1 MSKEEEAVKTE
12 SNTVESS
19 TATSGEDVLVG
30 AASVATAGPWAT
42 CGVEATGACVLG
54 QGTLAAVAAM
64 GLVSMTPVQAAAIP
78 LFLRN
83 KDVVVQAAT
92 GSGKTLAYLLPVFE
106 LLHRARDQP
115 LAPHDVGAM
124 VIVPTRELALQ
135 VAEVAE
141 RIAPYVSRGSP
152 TTTTTTGDASAT
164 SKGKKGGTA
173 ASTTDAT
180 KTDKSDEETVPEEER
195 LKVSKL
201 VGGKKYEYEA
211 EKVQKGGANV
221 VIGTPGRIQK
231 VIKDG
236 RKLVNVRAL
245 EMLVLDEADRLL
257 DMGFRARLS
266 QILDVL
272 PRQRRTGLFSATQ
285 TSAVDDLSRAGTR
298 NAFFITIDRQGRCA
312 TSDNA
317 ADAAA
322 AAARADGSEAPAS
335 ALPRTLTNLVMEC
348 PLDQKLN
355 QLVHFLRAHPD
366 SKAIVYF
373 MTCACVQ
380 YFAAVVAACLRD
392 DAARLV
398 VPLHGKATAR
408 QRLANYSAF
417 VAARSA
423 VLLCTDVAARGLD
436 IPNVDWIIQYDA
448 PQDPKVFVHRI
459 GRTARMGAL
468 GNTLLFLA
476 PPEMTYVEFLRL
488 RHIDLAPLAP
498 APDAPDVTPV
508 ARELARADRD
518 VFAPSQ
524 DALVTYMRGYKE
536 HLCSYIFRAEKLD
549 VAALARGMGLLRLP
563 RLSEM
568 RGVSVDYQDE
578 PGIDFDAIP
587 FKDPKREAKRLAGLA
602 ELRKKR
608 ELAAKKRPARELTL
622 NERKKM
628 KTMVR
633 VGPGKHNKWA
643 EDELRELMDDAR
655 AIRKSRRSKISQRKC
670 DELLERSLPPSHR

>member
-1 MSKEEEAVKTE
+1 MSKEDTTGTE
-12 SNTVESS
+12 KG
-19 TATSGEDVLVG
+19 AAAAAALVG
-30 AASVATAGPWAT
+30 AESVATAGPWDQ

-54 QGTLAAVAAM
+54 AGTLAAVAAM
-64 GLVSMTPVQAAAIP
+64 GMVSMTPVQAAAIP

-92 GSGKTLAYLLPVFE
+92 GSGKTLAYLLPIFE
-106 LLHRARDQP
+106 LLQRERDQP
-115 LAPHDVGAM
+115 LENNDVGAM
-124 VIVPTRELALQ
+124 VIVPTRELAVQ
-135 VAEVAE
+135 VAEVAA
-141 RIAPYVSRGSP
+141 RIAPFVPRG
-152 TTTTTTGDASAT
+152 TTAKTKKEKAEAAAAEAATASSEKEKGDEAT
-164 SKGKKGGTA
+164 A
-173 ASTTDAT
+173 M
-180 KTDKSDEETVPEEER
+180 VPPEER
-195 LKVSKL
+195 LRVSRL
-201 VGGKKYEYEA
+201 VGGKKYEFEV
-211 EKVQKGGANV
+211 EKVRKHGANII
-221 VIGTPGRIQK
+221 IGTPGRIQK
-231 VIKDG
+231 VIRDAQ
-236 RKLVNVRAL
+236 KLVNVRPL

-285 TSAVDDLSRAGTR
+285 TSALEDLSHAGTR
-298 NAFFITIDRQGRCA
+298 NPVFITIDRQGQCT

-317 ADAAA
+317 EEAAA
-322 AAARADGSEAPAS
+322 AAARAEGSEGPES

-355 QLVHFLRAHPD
+355 QLVHFLRQHPD
-366 SKAIVYF
+366 SKVIVYF

-380 YFAAVVAACLRD
+380 YFAAVIAECLKD
-392 DAARLV
+392 DRARLV

-468 GNTLLFLA
+468 GNTLLMLA
-476 PPEMTYVEFLRL
+476 PAEMTYVEFLHL
-488 RHIDLAPLAP
+488 RHIDLDRVEP
-498 APDAPDVTPV
+498 ATDGVEDVTPI
-508 ARELARADRD
+508 AKQLARADRD

-536 HLCSYIFRAEKLD
+536 HLCSYIFRVEKLD

-568 RGVSVDYQDE
+568 KEVTVDFEDD
-578 PGIDFDAIP
+578 PTVDFDAIP
-587 FKDPKREAKRLAGLA
+587 YKDPKREEKRLAKLV
-602 ELRKKR
+602 ELRKKH

-628 KTMVR
+628 KNMIR
-633 VGPGKHNKWA
+633 VGPGKNNKWA
-643 EDELRELMDDAR
+643 EDELRELMEDAR
-655 AIRKSRRSKISQRKC
+655 AIRKARRNKRSQRKC
-670 DELLERSLPPSHR
+670 DEFLERSLPPSHR